1 MRGDSQGA
9 DSTYGLGLGGSWGK
23 VSVKG
28 LGWVSSGE
36 EALGRT
42 LRASTGSSLD
52 CEFWRPPAGGAHSPG
67 LSPPSDVYVTGKT
80 EGRRAK
86 P

>member
-36 EALGRT
+36 EAPGEHCGLPQ
-42 LRASTGSSLD
+42 A
-52 CEFWRPPAGGAHSPG
+52 PP
-67 LSPPSDVYVTGKT
+67 
-80 EGRRAK
+80 
-86 P
+86 